1 MRFEYKNAEHIYTE
15 KNCNGVLFLEF
26 PLLSETGVVRHGI
39 STREGGVSE
48 GIYRS
53 MNLSF
58 ARGDKEEHV
67 MENYRRIGAAIGV
80 SPDRMTASSQTHTT
94 NVRAVT
100 EDDIGKGIAYPR
112 DYTDV
117 DGLMTNL
124 PDVCLVTYYADCV
137 PLLFVDPVHRAI
149 ASSHSGW
156 RGTVNR
162 MGEITVQAM
171 QRAYGSRPEDIVAA
185 IGPSICQDCY
195 EVSEDVIERFRAAF
209 PETEWAS
216 LFYGKPDGKFQLN
229 LWRANELILLRA
241 GIKREHLAVTN
252 LCTCCNSE
260 LLFSHRASHG
270 KRGNLAAFL
279 ALK

>member
-58 ARGDKEEHV
+58 ARGDKDEHV

-100 EDDIGKGIAYPR
+100 EDDIGKGIVYPR

>member
-100 EDDIGKGIAYPR
+100 EDDIGKGIVYPR

>member
-1 MRFEYKNAEHIYTE
+1 MRFEYKNVEHIYTE
-15 KNCNGVLFLEF
+15 KNCNGVFFLEF
-26 PLLSETGVVRHGI
+26 PLLTETGVVRHGI

-48 GIYRS
+48 GIYQS

-58 ARGDKEEHV
+58 ARGDKEAHV
-67 MENYRRIGAAIGV
+67 IENYRRIGEAIGV
-80 SPDRMTASSQTHTT
+80 SPDRMVASSQTHTT
-94 NVRAVT
+94 NVREVT
-100 EDDIGKGIAYPR
+100 EDDIGKGIVRPR

-171 QRAYGSRPEDIVAA
+171 RRAYGSRPEDIVAA

-216 LFYGKPDGKFQLN
+216 LFYRKPDGKFQLN
-229 LWRANELILLRA
+229 LWRANELILLGA

>member
-67 MENYRRIGAAIGV
+67 IENYRRIGAAIGV

-100 EDDIGKGIAYPR
+100 EDDIGKGILRPR

-156 RGTVNR
+156 RGTVDR

-216 LFYGKPDGKFQLN
+216 LFYRKPDGKFQLN
-229 LWRANELILLRA
+229 LWRANELILLGA

>member
-100 EDDIGKGIAYPR
+100 EDDIGKGILRPR

-156 RGTVNR
+156 RGTVDR

-216 LFYGKPDGKFQLN
+216 LFYRKPDGKFQLN
-229 LWRANELILLRA
+229 LWRANELILLGA

-270 KRGNLAAFL
+270 KGGNLAAFL

>member
-1 MRFEYKNAEHIYTE
+1 LRFEYKNAEHIYTE

-100 EDDIGKGIAYPR
+100 EDDIGKGIVYPR

>member
-15 KNCNGVLFLEF
+15 NNWNGVPFLEF
-26 PLLSETGVVRHGI
+26 PLLTETGAVRHGI

-67 MENYRRIGAAIGV
+67 IENYRRIGEAIGV
-80 SPDRMTASSQTHTT
+80 SPDRMAASSQTHTT
-94 NVRAVT
+94 NVREVT
-100 EDDIGKGIAYPR
+100 EDDIGKGIVRPR

-171 QRAYGSRPEDIVAA
+171 RRAYGSRPEDIVAA

-209 PETEWAS
+209 PETEWTS

-229 LWRANELILLRA
+229 LWRANELILLGA

>member
-58 ARGDKEEHV
+58 VCGDKEEHV
-67 MENYRRIGAAIGV
+67 IENYRRIGAAIGV

-100 EDDIGKGIAYPR
+100 EDDIGKGILRPR

-156 RGTVNR
+156 RGTVDR

-216 LFYGKPDGKFQLN
+216 LFYRKPDGKFQLN
-229 LWRANELILLRA
+229 LWRANELILLGA

>member
-1 MRFEYKNAEHIYTE
+1 MRFEYKNAEYIYTE

-67 MENYRRIGAAIGV
+67 IENYRRIGAAIGV

-100 EDDIGKGIAYPR
+100 EDDIGKGIVRPR

-156 RGTVNR
+156 RGTVDR

-216 LFYGKPDGKFQLN
+216 LFYRKPDGKFQLN
-229 LWRANELILLRA
+229 LWRANELILLGA

>member
-100 EDDIGKGIAYPR
+100 EDDIGKGIVYPR

-229 LWRANELILLRA
+229 LWRANEL
-241 GIKREHLAVTN
+241 
-252 LCTCCNSE
+252 
-260 LLFSHRASHG
+260 
-270 KRGNLAAFL
+270 
-279 ALK
+279 